1 MRRAA
6 VAVMVGCAFGGIA
19 TGVGHQ
25 RDISG
30 VRLTAAIEPIT
41 NKTAAKAAAPAM
53 KTVEYRGY
61 AIRVPAT
68 WPVYSLSKDPSQCVR
83 YDVNA
88 VYLGQPG
95 PNPDC
100 PAHVVG
106 RADTVSIGGPAT
118 PGQRSTPVRTDL
130 RAAVGAKRAGT
141 DLPAAPGTIM
151 QNTQLRELSVAM
163 PGRAPA
169 ITATYGTSPDEIMQ
183 VLSGLRQITQQSA
196 PTGTLPANSAQQP
209 PGITP
214 TPGPWPS
221 RAAQES
227 PGITPAPGPW
237 PSGAAQES
245 PRPSA
250 VAAPAVSHAAVSHA
264 AVPHAAVPQASAPP
278 SHPALPTNPAPPTWI
293 PPSWPTP
300 APTRTG
306 SPAPTGTG
314 SPTQPAPGPSSSP
327 PVSAGALAGF
337 DTCGAPSLPT
347 MKAWR
352 ARYAAAAIY
361 IGGQEM
367 GCGYGNLSKSWVQS
381 AEAMG
386 WSLMPTFVGLQAPCN
401 TFSDEINPSQA
412 AVQGQQAATQAVS
425 DAASFGLGPGSPIYF
440 DMEAYNET
448 NASCVTAV
456 LTFLDAWDRQL
467 QVSGYVSGVYS
478 SAGSG
483 VISLQNTSS
492 IAGHALAKPQAI
504 WFALWDNA
512 VNLTGSPYMTPAV
525 WSASARSKQYAGPR
539 VVTVGGISLNIDSDL
554 VDGPVA
560 RA

>member
-1 MRRAA
+1 
-6 VAVMVGCAFGGIA
+6 MVGCAFGGIV
-19 TGVGHQ
+19 TGVGHE

-30 VRLTAAIEPIT
+30 VRLTAAIQSIT
-41 NKTAAKAAAPAM
+41 NKTAAKAAVPAM

-68 WPVYSLSKDPSQCVR
+68 WPVYLLSQDPRQCVR

-88 VYLGQPG
+88 VYLGPPG

-106 RADTVSIGGPAT
+106 RADTVSIGGPAA
-118 PGQRSTPVRTDL
+118 PGQRPTPVRTEL
-130 RAAVGAKRAGT
+130 RAGLGAKRAGT
-141 DLPAAPGTIM
+141 DMPVAPGTIM

-163 PGRAPA
+163 PDSAPA
-169 ITATYGTSPDEIMQ
+169 ITATYGTSPGEIMQ
-183 VLSGLRQITQQSA
+183 VLAGVHQIIQQSA
-196 PTGTLPANSAQQP
+196 PTGTAAANSAQRP
-209 PGITP
+209 
-214 TPGPWPS
+214 
-221 RAAQES
+221 S
-227 PGITPAPGPW
+227 PGTPAP
-237 PSGAAQES
+237 PSD
-245 PRPSA
+245 P
-250 VAAPAVSHAAVSHA
+250 
-264 AVPHAAVPQASAPP
+264 APP
-278 SHPALPTNPAPPTWI
+278 SWIPPTWI

-300 APTRTG
+300 APT
-306 SPAPTGTG
+306 GTG
-314 SPTQPAPGPSSSP
+314 LPTQPAPGPSSSP
-327 PVSAGALAGF
+327 PPAPAGALAGF

-352 ARYAAAAIY
+352 AKYAVAAIY

-401 TFSDEINPSQA
+401 NFSDEINPSQA

-440 DMEAYNET
+440 DMEAYNE
-448 NASCVTAV
+448 NKASCVTAV

-467 QVSGYVSGVYS
+467 QASGYVSGVYS

-483 VISLQNTSS
+483 VINLQNTSS
-492 IAGHALAKPQAI
+492 IGGHPLAKPQAI

-512 VNLTGSPYMTPAV
+512 VDLTGSPYMTPAV

>member
-6 VAVMVGCAFGGIA
+6 VTVMVGCAFGGIVW
-19 TGVGHQ
+19 GVGHQ

-30 VRLTAAIEPIT
+30 VRLTAAIQSIT
-41 NKTAAKAAAPAM
+41 DETAAQAAAPAT
-53 KTVEYRGY
+53 KTVEYGGY
-61 AIRVPAT
+61 AIRVPAA
-68 WPVYSLSKDPSQCVR
+68 WPVYLLSQDPSQCVR

-88 VYLGQPG
+88 VYLGRPG

-106 RADTVSIGGPAT
+106 RADTISIGGPAT
-118 PGQRSTPVRTDL
+118 PGPRSTPVRTDL
-130 RAAVGAKRAGT
+130 RAAVGASRAGT
-141 DLPAAPGTIM
+141 DVPAAPGTIM
-151 QNTQLRELSVAM
+151 QDAQLRELSVAM
-163 PGRAPA
+163 PGSAPP

-183 VLSGLRQITQQSA
+183 VLAGLHQIIQQSA
-196 PTGTLPANSAQQP
+196 PTGTA
-209 PGITP
+209 
-214 TPGPWPS
+214 
-221 RAAQES
+221 
-227 PGITPAPGPW
+227 
-237 PSGAAQES
+237 
-245 PRPSA
+245 
-250 VAAPAVSHAAVSHA
+250 
-264 AVPHAAVPQASAPP
+264 AAVPQAPPSNPAPP
-278 SHPALPTNPAPPTWI
+278 TWLPPTWI

-300 APTRTG
+300 APT
-306 SPAPTGTG
+306 GTG
-314 SPTQPAPGPSSSP
+314 VPTQPAPGPSSSP
-327 PVSAGALAGF
+327 PPAPAGALAGF
-337 DTCGAPSLPT
+337 DTCGAPSLQT

-352 ARYAAAAIY
+352 ARYAVAAIY

-401 TFSDEINPSQA
+401 SFSDEINPGQA
-412 AVQGQQAATQAVS
+412 AQQGQQAATQAVS

-448 NASCVTAV
+448 KASCVTAV
-456 LTFLDAWDRQL
+456 LTFLDAWDRQV
-467 QVSGYVSGVYS
+467 QASGYVSGVYS

-483 VISLQNTSS
+483 VVNLQNTSS
-492 IAGHALAKPQAI
+492 VGGHPLARPQAI

-525 WSASARSKQYAGPR
+525 WPASARAKQYAGPR

-554 VDGPVA
+554 VNSSVA
-560 RA
+560 RG

>member
-30 VRLTAAIEPIT
+30 VRLTAAIQPIT
-41 NKTAAKAAAPAM
+41 NKTAAKVTEPAM

-68 WPVYSLSKDPSQCVR
+68 WPVYSLSKDPRRCVR

-88 VYLGQPG
+88 VYLGTPG
-95 PNPDC
+95 PNPNC

-106 RADTVSIGGPAT
+106 HADTISIGGPAT
-118 PGQRSTPVRTDL
+118 PGPRSTPVRTDL
-130 RAAVGAKRAGT
+130 RAAVGAGRAGP
-141 DLPAAPGTIM
+141 DMPAAPGTIM
-151 QNTQLRELSVAM
+151 QNAQLRELSVAM
-163 PGRAPA
+163 PDSAPA
-169 ITATYGTSPDEIMQ
+169 ITATYGTSADEIMQ
-183 VLSGLRQITQQSA
+183 VLADVRRITQQSA
-196 PTGTLPANSAQQP
+196 PTGTTAPNPVAQP
-209 PGITP
+209 SGSVP
-214 TPGPWPS
+214 TPGPWP
-221 RAAQES
+221 
-227 PGITPAPGPW
+227 
-237 PSGAAQES
+237 
-245 PRPSA
+245 
-250 VAAPAVSHAAVSHA
+250 
-264 AVPHAAVPQASAPP
+264 
-278 SHPALPTNPAPPTWI
+278 TNPAPPSWI

-300 APTRTG
+300 APT
-306 SPAPTGTG
+306 GTG
-314 SPTQPAPGPSSSP
+314 LPTQPPNPVPSSSP
-327 PVSAGALAGF
+327 PPVPPAGSLAGF
-337 DTCGAPSLPT
+337 DTCGAPSLQT

-352 ARYAAAAIY
+352 AKYAVAAIY

-401 TFSDEINPSQA
+401 SFSDEINPSQA
-412 AVQGQQAATQAVS
+412 AQQGQQAAIQAVS

-440 DMEAYNET
+440 DMEAYNEKKS
-448 NASCVTAV
+448 SCVTAV
-456 LTFLDAWDRQL
+456 LTFLGAWDRQV
-467 QVSGYVSGVYS
+467 QASGYVSGVYS

-483 VISLQNTSS
+483 VINLQNTSS
-492 IAGHALAKPQAI
+492 VGGQPLARPQAI

-525 WSASARSKQYAGPR
+525 WSASARAKQYAGPR
-539 VVTVGGISLNIDSDL
+539 VVTVGGISMNIDSDL
-554 VDGPVA
+554 VNSPVA
-560 RA
+560 RG

>member
-6 VAVMVGCAFGGIA
+6 VTVMVGCAFGGIVW
-19 TGVGHQ
+19 GVGHQ

-30 VRLTAAIEPIT
+30 VRLTAAIQPIT
-41 NKTAAKAAAPAM
+41 NTTAAKATAPAM

-61 AIRVPAT
+61 AIRVPAA
-68 WPVYSLSKDPSQCVR
+68 WPVYSLSTDPRRCVR

-88 VYLGQPG
+88 VYLGTPG
-95 PNPDC
+95 PDPDC

-106 RADTVSIGGPAT
+106 RADTISIGGPVT
-118 PGQRSTPVRTDL
+118 PGPRSTPVRTDL
-130 RAAVGAKRAGT
+130 RAAVGARLAGT
-141 DLPAAPGTIM
+141 DVPAAPGTIM
-151 QNTQLRELSVAM
+151 QDAQLRELSVAM
-163 PGRAPA
+163 PGSAPP

-183 VLSGLRQITQQSA
+183 VLAGVRRITQQSA
-196 PTGTLPANSAQQP
+196 PTGTV
-209 PGITP
+209 
-214 TPGPWPS
+214 
-221 RAAQES
+221 
-227 PGITPAPGPW
+227 
-237 PSGAAQES
+237 
-245 PRPSA
+245 
-250 VAAPAVSHAAVSHA
+250 VAA
-264 AVPHAAVPQASAPP
+264 AAVPQTRPNTPAPLSDPAP
-278 SHPALPTNPAPPTWI
+278 SSSPAPPAWIPPSWI

-300 APTRTG
+300 APTSTG
-306 SPAPTGTG
+306 V
-314 SPTQPAPGPSSSP
+314 PTQPAPGPSSSP
-327 PVSAGALAGF
+327 PPAPTGALAGF
-337 DTCGAPSLPT
+337 DTCGAPSLQT

-352 ARYAAAAIY
+352 ARYAVAAIY

-401 TFSDEINPSQA
+401 SFSDEINPGQA
-412 AVQGQQAATQAVS
+412 AQQGQQAATQAVS

-448 NASCVTAV
+448 KASCVTAV
-456 LTFLDAWDRQL
+456 LTFLDAWDRQV
-467 QVSGYVSGVYS
+467 QASGYVSGVYS

-483 VISLQNTSS
+483 VINLQNTSS
-492 IAGHALAKPQAI
+492 VGGHPLARPQAI

-525 WSASARSKQYAGPR
+525 WPASARAKQYAGPR

>member
-19 TGVGHQ
+19 SGVGHQ

-30 VRLTAAIEPIT
+30 VRLTAAIQPIT
-41 NKTAAKAAAPAM
+41 NQTAAKAAASAL

-61 AIRVPAT
+61 AIQVPAT
-68 WPVYSLSKDPSQCVR
+68 WPVYLLSKDPSQCVR

-88 VYLGQPG
+88 VYLGTPG

-106 RADTVSIGGPAT
+106 RADTVSIGGPAI
-118 PGQRSTPVRTDL
+118 PGPRSTPVRTDL

-141 DLPAAPGTIM
+141 DMPAAPGTIM

-163 PGRAPA
+163 PDSAPA

-183 VLSGLRQITQQSA
+183 VLSGVHQITEQSA
-196 PTGTLPANSAQQP
+196 PTGTATANSAQQP
-209 PGITP
+209 S
-214 TPGPWPS
+214 GPD
-221 RAAQES
+221 
-227 PGITPAPGPW
+227 PW
-237 PSGAAQES
+237 PSGGAQGEPWPGVVAA
-245 PRPSA
+245 SA
-250 VAAPAVSHAAVSHA
+250 VL
-264 AVPHAAVPQASAPP
+264 QASAAQASAQASVPRSSAQASVP
-278 SHPALPTNPAPPTWI
+278 RASAQATNPAPPSSPVPPSWI
-293 PPSWPTP
+293 PPSWP
-300 APTRTG
+300 APT
-306 SPAPTGTG
+306 PTGTG
-314 SPTQPAPGPSSSP
+314 LPTQPANPGPSSP
-327 PVSAGALAGF
+327 PPASAGALAGF
-337 DTCGAPSLPT
+337 DTCGAPSLQT

-352 ARYAAAAIY
+352 AKYAVAAIY

-401 TFSDEINPSQA
+401 SFSDEINPSQA
-412 AVQGQQAATQAVS
+412 AMQGQQAAIQAVN

-440 DMEAYNET
+440 DMEAYDET
-448 NASCVTAV
+448 KASCVTAV
-456 LTFLDAWDRQL
+456 LTFLDAWDRQV
-467 QVSGYVSGVYS
+467 QASGYVSGVYS

-483 VISLQNTSS
+483 VINLQNTSS
-492 IAGHALAKPQAI
+492 IGGHPLAKPQAI

-512 VNLTGSPYMTPAV
+512 ANLTGSPYMTPAV

-560 RA
+560 RG